1 MKEVHF
7 TDAVSSSTEDGRQIF
22 TFNQK
27 VIVDGVETGSQN
39 GREVEVLDGD
49 TVEATFRKLADDTCE
64 LFLNGESIGFGALN
78 GGVGMTPAQL
88 EHSADTPEADAD
100 VVPEA

>member
-7 TDAVSSSTEDGRQIF
+7 TNAVSSVNDDGQTIF
-22 TFNQK
+22 TFDSA
-27 VIVDGVETGSQN
+27 VIEDGVETGSQK
-39 GREVEVLDGD
+39 GHTAVVLDGD
-49 TVEATFRKLADDTCE
+49 TVEATFRKLADDICK

-78 GGVGMTPAQL
+78 EGVGMTPAQL

-100 VVPEA
+100 VVPEQ